1 MKIRNRR
8 NRKAINRVL
17 VTSLLAAAIG
27 LAHAHVQ
34 AQEATADQHDATHG
48 NSEQPVGDTWITT
61 KVKASMLANQDV
73 PGLDIS
79 VETING
85 RCRCWRHRGRDPRRC
100 EWHRRTWWRGPG
112 WPAVIVV
119 NCKVRSGESST
130 ADPHFHAARRPTK

>member
-85 RCRCWRHRGRDPRRC
+85 VVHLTGEVDTQAEADRAVAVAGDIEGVTRVDASGIAVRGGAVRD
-100 EWHRRTWWRGPG
+100 GQL
-112 WPAVIVV
+112 
-119 NCKVRSGESST
+119 
-130 ADPHFHAARRPTK
+130 